1 MADANS
7 FKYDAALLCR
17 ASFQAVLEAGDRP
30 CIVEVSVYRLNAV
43 AVTSYMLDGF
53 DPLLQFLGMDGTD
66 TYITRHEVDDLFT
79 VVHIVKEAQSHDRC
93 HIRELQGRRE

>member
-1 MADANS
+1 MANTGD

-17 ASFQAVLEAGDRP
+17 ASFPARLENGGHP

-53 DPLLQFLGMDGTD
+53 EPLLQFLGMDGTD

-79 VVHIVKEAQSHDRC
+79 VVPIDQEAAPWQ
-93 HIRELQGRRE
+93 Q

>member
-1 MADANS
+1 MNS

-17 ASFQAVLEAGDRP
+17 ASFPAVLEAGDRP

-43 AVTSYMLDGF
+43 AVTSYLLDGL
-53 DPLLQFLGMDGTD
+53 DPLLHFLGMDGTD

-79 VVHIVKEAQSHDRC
+79 VVHIARQEAQA
-93 HIRELQGRRE
+93 